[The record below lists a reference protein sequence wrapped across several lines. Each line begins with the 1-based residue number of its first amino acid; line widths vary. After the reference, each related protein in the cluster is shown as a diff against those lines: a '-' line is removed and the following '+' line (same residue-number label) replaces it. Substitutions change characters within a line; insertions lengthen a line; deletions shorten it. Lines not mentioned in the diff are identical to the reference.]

1 MTQLEKYNKVFV
13 DTLEINNE
21 DLENIRIFRR
31 GIR

>member
-21 DLENIRIFRR
+21 DLEGLKYQDIPA
-31 GIR
+31 